1 MTMKSATQFR
11 TTIAAVIAVAS
22 LAACSSDQVTST
34 TAAPVESAVATTALA
49 TTVPPTTV
57 ASSATPTTAP
67 ATTAPPGTATPTTG
81 PPPTVAPVEPI
92 RVLVTNDDGYS
103 AEGLDMVVEALRAV
117 DQPVFDV
124 TVVAPLTEQSGQG
137 GSSSEGPVNATQVTT
152 LSGYPATAVEGFPA
166 DTVRWA
172 LDQGGIDFIPD
183 FVIAG
188 TNEGQNLGP
197 FIDLSGTVGAARA
210 AAVRNIPAI
219 AISTGFA
226 SFDHESAIKVL
237 LRYLA
242 GNLDT
247 FLAHE
252 EGAPVDAVISIN
264 VPSCSDGEVR
274 GLVDVPLG
282 TDLQGFDYAA
292 DVDCTNTAENPA
304 DDVEAF
310 FTGFAAVSP
319 TPLEPAPVEPVET
332 APAG

>member
-1 MTMKSATQFR
+1 MKSATKSR
-11 TTIAAVIAVAS
+11 TGVAALIALAS

-34 TAAPVESAVATTALA
+34 TAAPIETAVVTTALA
-49 TTVPPTTV
+49 TTVPPATV
-57 ASSATPTTAP
+57 APSVVPAMPVATTDP
-67 ATTAPPGTATPTTG
+67 ANTAPPTV
-81 PPPTVAPVEPI
+81 PPATVAPVEPI

-103 AEGLDMVVEALRAV
+103 AAGLDMVVEALRAF

-124 TVVAPLTEQSGQG
+124 TVVAPLTQQSGQG
-137 GSSSEGPVNATQVTT
+137 GSFTEGPVTATQVTT
-152 LSGYPATAVEGFPA
+152 LSGYPATAVDGFPA

-172 LDQGGIDFIPD
+172 LDQGGISFIPD
-183 FVIAG
+183 FVISG

-226 SFDHESAIKVL
+226 SFDYEATIKVL

-242 GNLDT
+242 RNLDT
-247 FLAHE
+247 ILAHE

-264 VPSCSDGEVR
+264 VPSCSAGEVR

-282 TDLQGFDYAA
+282 TDLQGFDYGA

-304 DDVEAF
+304 DDVQAF